1 MNKTNSEVQM
11 KLLEKKLLLS
21 ADYNRLRILCT
32 IFCYKKC
39 CVSDI
44 AERLSLSIA
53 IVSHHLKIMSK
64 NDLLSSERNG
74 KNICYSL
81 ADNSFAKDIKKL
93 ICKYKNHC

>member
-1 MNKTNSEVQM
+1 MKKT
-11 KLLEKKLLLS
+11 KLDNQIELLAKKLLLS

-32 IFCYKKC
+32 IFCFKKC

-44 AERLSLSIA
+44 AERLGISVAIA
-53 IVSHHLKIMSK
+53 SHHLKVMSK
-64 NDLLSSERNG
+64 NDLLFSERSG
-74 KNICYSL
+74 KKICYSL